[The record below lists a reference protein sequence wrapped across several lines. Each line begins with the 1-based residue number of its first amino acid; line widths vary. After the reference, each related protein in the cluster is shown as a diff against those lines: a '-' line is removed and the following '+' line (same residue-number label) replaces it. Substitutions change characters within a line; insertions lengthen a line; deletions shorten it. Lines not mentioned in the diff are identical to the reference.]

1 MEGVRRMEQAMSLLE
16 LQQFLGA
23 ELRKVWDSEK
33 APRETQTKILDT
45 ASVISSLAKQMIN
58 NADVILRTEKLVGE
72 DKLRQSAIVKGK
84 RKNVNSKCKQRNYL
98 YPDP

>member
-1 MEGVRRMEQAMSLLE
+1 MEQAMSLLE

-23 ELRKVWDSEK
+23 ELKKVWDSEK

-72 DKLRQSAIVKGK
+72 DKLRQSAIVKMING
-84 RKNVNSKCKQRNYL
+84 VVGEGEQ
-98 YPDP
+98 